1 MKQIVKT
8 KLSKYMSYLLRHHPE
23 KAGLSLDEEGF
34 VALDDLVKAI
44 SSNPQ
49 WSWVKLHHIIEIVK
63 EDKKGRFQIVGNKI
77 RATYGHSI
85 ELTPSY
91 KKIKPPEIL
100 YHGTSRYAIPKI
112 KQEGLK
118 PLKRRC
124 VHLSSD
130 WETAY
135 EVGRRHD
142 EKPVILKIRAQEAYQ
157 SGIFFTKAAPK
168 IYLSDPIPPEFII
181 FPED

>member
-1 MKQIVKT
+1 MKHNIKI

-23 KAGLSLDEEGF
+23 KVGLSLDKEGF

-63 EDKKGRFQIVGNKI
+63 KDEKGRFQVIGNKI

-85 ELTPSY
+85 ELTPCY
-91 KKIKPPEIL
+91 KKMKPPEIL

-118 PLKRRC
+118 PLKRRY

-157 SGIFFTKAAPK
+157 KGIFFTKAAPK